1 VLEEPLSVAA
11 EINGLIDRL
20 GEREASRRLYLSL
33 DHAQQITP
41 EALAGIVLV
50 RITSDS
56 LETVAK
62 PAAVTASRGVAP
74 LAMLRQVVGAG
85 DRIAMFALP
94 FAITGLAL
102 NFHYP
107 RGSGLAGR
115 RARCNLAKSFGP
127 DWEAY
132 CKSVKVPW
140 L

>member
-1 VLEEPLSVAA
+1 MLEEPLSVAA

-62 PAAVTASRGVAP
+62 PAAVTAY
-74 LAMLRQVVGAG
+74 
-85 DRIAMFALP
+85 I
-94 FAITGLAL
+94 I
-102 NFHYP
+102 
-107 RGSGLAGR
+107 
-115 RARCNLAKSFGP
+115 
-127 DWEAY
+127 
-132 CKSVKVPW
+132 
-140 L
+140 